1 VPLTAF
7 ARFDFDPGESICTPR
22 IWIAPTVTENRLGR
36 AGVCSPQWRPI
47 KGRGPG
53 GVGVSELAAGE
64 GILMTTYDGTATRIT
79 AARAPL
85 DITTA
90 AATPNEL
97 FGELWAALDP
107 ELPDAALAF
116 DPNALPTDVEIVGRD

>member
-1 VPLTAF
+1 VALTATDLQQF
-7 ARFDFDPGESICTPR
+7 RDVT
-22 IWIAPTVTENRLGR
+22 TVTETGSPVLGYVVR
-36 AGVCSPQWRPI
+36 SGRPS
-47 KGRGPG
+47 KGADRVAWASG
-53 GVGVSELAAGE
+53 ELAAGE